1 MTHDPC
7 PVTLAF
13 LEFDMVICVV
23 DGQGG
28 KIGSVIIDRLKEL
41 LKERVEIIALG
52 TNSLATQNMMK
63 ARANKGASGENAM
76 VTTLPKADIV
86 IGTINILMAN
96 SMLGEFTPRMAQAV
110 ADTEAVKYILP
121 VTQSNLVVVGV
132 PALSIPQ
139 MIDMLVREVVKG
151 IERCVK

>member
-1 MTHDPC
+1 
-7 PVTLAF
+7 
-13 LEFDMVICVV
+13 MVICVI

-28 KIGSVIIDRLKEL
+28 KIGSVIIAKLKER

-63 ARANKGASGENAM
+63 ARANKGASGENA
-76 VTTLPKADIV
+76 VATTLRKADIV

-110 ADTEAVKYILP
+110 AESEAVKYILP
-121 VTQSNLVVVGV
+121 VTQDNLVVIGLQG
-132 PALSIPQ
+132 LSIPQ
-139 MIDMLVREVVKG
+139 MIDVLVQEVEKG
-151 IERCVK
+151 IERCAK

>member
-1 MTHDPC
+1 
-7 PVTLAF
+7 
-13 LEFDMVICVV
+13 MVICVV

-28 KIGSVIIDRLKEL
+28 KIGSVIIARLKER
-41 LKERVEIIALG
+41 LKEQVEIIALG

-76 VTTLPKADIV
+76 VTTLRKADIV

-110 ADTEAVKYILP
+110 AESEAVKYILP
-121 VTQSNLVVVGV
+121 VTQSNLVVIGT
-132 PALSIPQ
+132 PGLSIPQ
-139 MIDMLVREVVKG
+139 MIDILAQEVEKG
-151 IERCVK
+151 IERCAK